1 MNYVREDWAMTLL
14 RVALGVVFIA
24 HALLKFA
31 VFGMSGTEI
40 FFKAVGLWEWLAWPV
55 TIIEFV
61 AGVAILIGFYAR
73 ESSVALIPIILGA
86 IWVHWNNGWVFSVPN
101 GGWEYPAFLLVA
113 LVCLI
118 IGGSGRLA
126 ATKD

>member
-61 AGVAILIGFYAR
+61 AGVAILIGF
-73 ESSVALIPIILGA
+73 
-86 IWVHWNNGWVFSVPN
+86 
-101 GGWEYPAFLLVA
+101 
-113 LVCLI
+113 
-118 IGGSGRLA
+118 
-126 ATKD
+126 